1 MKFVVYLIED
11 AERDLSDIYQ
21 YVDLNNSAEQA
32 DRLLQHLEETVQK
45 LETFPLRGHVPP
57 ELEQISVYNFR
68 EIHYKPY
75 RIIYEIRKTEVFVH
89 CVLDGRRDL
98 QEILQNKVLR

>member
-45 LETFPLRGHVPP
+45 LETFPLRSHVPP